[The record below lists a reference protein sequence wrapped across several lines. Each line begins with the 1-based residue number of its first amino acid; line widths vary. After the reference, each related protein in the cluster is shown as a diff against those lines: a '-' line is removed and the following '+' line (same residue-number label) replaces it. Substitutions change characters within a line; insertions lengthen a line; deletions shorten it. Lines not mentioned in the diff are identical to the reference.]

1 MARLPD
7 SFLEELKSRAPLAAI
22 VGQTVRLKAAGAG
35 RHKGLCPFHDEK
47 TPSFHVDETKGLYH
61 CFGCKASGTAVNF
74 VMQIENLP
82 FMDAVRKVAAQAGME
97 VPRTGGRPNPARER
111 RRRQAR
117 EALEAAQG
125 IFEAELLAPGGST
138 ARKYLASRGIRGVEA
153 KAFRLGYAPRHGSGL
168 VKRLRAA
175 GISPEAQIDAGLLV
189 RDDQN
194 RSYPFFRDRVMFPIA
209 DRLGEIVAFGARALD
224 PKAQAKY
231 LNSRETLVFEKGRT
245 LYNLHQARQAVRAA
259 GALYVVEGYMDVIAL
274 STQGFKAAV
283 APLGTALTSEQ
294 IRVAWQLHDEP
305 VLCMDG
311 DDAGRAAAVRAMENV
326 LPMLG
331 PGRSLRFAFLP
342 AGEDPDSLVRDRGA
356 DAFREVVA
364 DALPLVDLA
373 WQTEFAR
380 ESLDTPERK
389 VHFQERLNRLV
400 QEIEDRAVRDAYHEE
415 FARRYQETCQG
426 TLEIRSSG
434 DAPARRRAGRPES
447 FRERFAARGPD
458 RLVSERHQDGQ
469 PNQGAAR
476 RERSIV
482 QAVINVP
489 GLLDRVEEKFA
500 EVPFR
505 AVPDL
510 DVVRTEL
517 LNRHAH
523 SDPVDPS
530 SVRPWLES
538 RGMAE
543 LVDAGASS
551 SRWDSR
557 HVVEP
562 FVLPDSG
569 LDAALA
575 GWEAAVEV
583 QLAWV
588 HRNDP
593 PPSATASQAV
603 PSGPDN
609 EIPWSQSQP

>member
-426 TLEIRSSG
+426 TLEILSSG

>member
-35 RHKGLCPFHDEK
+35 RYKGLCPFHDEK

-97 VPRTGGRPNPARER
+97 VPRTGGQTNPARER

-125 IFEAELLAPGGST
+125 IFEAELLAPSGSA
-138 ARKYLASRGIRGVEA
+138 ARKYLASRGIRRAEA

-175 GISPEAQIDAGLLV
+175 GISPESQIDAGLLV

-224 PKAQAKY
+224 PKAPAKY

-274 STQGFKAAV
+274 STRGFKAAV

-311 DDAGRAAAVRAMENV
+311 DEAGRAAAIRAMENV

-356 DAFREVVA
+356 DVFREVVA

-400 QEIEDRAVRDAYHEE
+400 QEIEDKAVRDAYHEE

-426 TLEIRSSG
+426 TLEIRG
-434 DAPARRRAGRPES
+434 PADVPARRRAGPPAS

-510 DVVRTEL
+510 DAVRTEL

-538 RGMAE
+538 RGLAG
-543 LVDAGASS
+543 LVDAGAPS

-575 GWEAAVEV
+575 GWEAAVDV

-593 PPSATASQAV
+593 PPSVTANQAV

>member
-1 MARLPD
+1 VARLPD

-22 VGQTVRLKAAGAG
+22 VGQTVRLKSAGAG

-47 TPSFHVDETKGLYH
+47 TPSFHVDETKGYYH

-138 ARKYLASRGIRGVEA
+138 ARKYLAARGIRGAEA
-153 KAFRLGYAPRHGSGL
+153 KAFRLGYAPRNGSGL

-224 PKAQAKY
+224 PKAPAKY

-311 DDAGRAAAVRAMENV
+311 DDAGRAAAIRAMENV

-400 QEIEDRAVRDAYHEE
+400 QGIEDRAVRDAYHEE
-415 FARRYQETCQG
+415 FARRYQEACQG
-426 TLEIRSSG
+426 TLEIRRSA
-434 DAPARRRAGRPES
+434 DAPARRRTGRPES

-510 DVVRTEL
+510 DAVRTEL
-517 LNRHAH
+517 LNRHAQ

-538 RGMAE
+538 RGMAG
-543 LVDAGASS
+543 LVDAGVPS

-583 QLAWV
+583 QHAWV

-593 PPSATASQAV
+593 PPSVTANQAV

>member
-125 IFEAELLAPGGST
+125 IFEAELLAPGGSA
-138 ARKYLASRGIRGVEA
+138 ARNYLASRGIRGVEA

-311 DDAGRAAAVRAMENV
+311 DDAGRAAAVRAIENV

>member
-138 ARKYLASRGIRGVEA
+138 ARKYLASRGIRGAEA
-153 KAFRLGYAPRHGSGL
+153 KAFRLGYAPRHGSSL
-168 VKRLRAA
+168 VKRLWAA

-356 DAFREVVA
+356 DAFRGVVA

-482 QAVINVP
+482 QAIINVP

-538 RGMAE
+538 RGMAG

>member
-175 GISPEAQIDAGLLV
+175 GVSPEAQIDAGLLV

-259 GALYVVEGYMDVIAL
+259 GTLYVVEGYMDVIAL

>member
-125 IFEAELLAPGGST
+125 IFEAELLAPGGSA

-538 RGMAE
+538 RGMAG

>member
-22 VGQTVRLKAAGAG
+22 VGQTVRLKAAGTG

-74 VMQIENLP
+74 VMEIENLP

-97 VPRTGGRPNPARER
+97 VPRTGGRTNPARER
-111 RRRQAR
+111 RRRRAR

-125 IFEAELLAPGGST
+125 IFEAELLAPGGSA
-138 ARKYLASRGIRGVEA
+138 ARKYLASRGIRGPVA
-153 KAFRLGYAPRHGSGL
+153 KAFRLGYAPRHGGGL
-168 VKRLRAA
+168 VKQLRAA
-175 GISPEAQIDAGLLV
+175 GVSPEAQIDAGLLV
-189 RDDQN
+189 HDDRG

-209 DRLGEIVAFGARALD
+209 DRLGDIVAFGARALD
-224 PKAQAKY
+224 PKSPAKY

-259 GALYVVEGYMDVIAL
+259 DALYVVEGYMDVIAL

-294 IRVAWQLHDEP
+294 IRVAWQLHEEP

-311 DDAGRAAAVRAMENV
+311 DDAGRAAAIRAMENV

-331 PGRSLRFAFLP
+331 AGRSLRFAFLP

-356 DAFREVVA
+356 DAFREVA
-364 DALPLVDLA
+364 ANALPLVDLA

-400 QEIEDRAVRDAYHEE
+400 QEIEDGAVRDAYHEE
-415 FARRYQETCQG
+415 FARRYQQTCQG
-426 TLEIRSSG
+426 TLEIRRPAE
-434 DAPARRRAGRPES
+434 APTRRPAGQPAS
-447 FRERFAARGPD
+447 FRGRFAARGPD

-510 DVVRTEL
+510 DAVRTEL
-517 LNRHAH
+517 LNRHAE

-538 RGMAE
+538 RGLAG
-543 LVDAGASS
+543 LVDEGAPS

-562 FVLPDSG
+562 FVLPDCG

-575 GWEAAVEV
+575 GWEAAVDV

-593 PPSATASQAV
+593 PPSATANQAV
-603 PSGPDN
+603 PSGPDH

>member
-125 IFEAELLAPGGST
+125 IFEAELLAPGGSA

-175 GISPEAQIDAGLLV
+175 GVSPEAQIDAGLLV

-538 RGMAE
+538 RGMAG

>member
-74 VMQIENLP
+74 VMQIENLS

-538 RGMAE
+538 RGMAG

>member
-74 VMQIENLP
+74 IMQIENLP

-125 IFEAELLAPGGST
+125 IFEAELLAPGGSA
-138 ARKYLASRGIRGVEA
+138 ARKYLASRGIRGAEA
-153 KAFRLGYAPRHGSGL
+153 KAFGLGYAPRHGNGL
-168 VKRLRAA
+168 VKQLQAA
-175 GISPEAQIDAGLLV
+175 GISREAQIDAGLLV

-231 LNSRETLVFEKGRT
+231 LNSKETLVFEKGRT

-259 GALYVVEGYMDVIAL
+259 GALYVVEGYMDVIGL

-311 DDAGRAAAVRAMENV
+311 DDAGRGAAIRAMENV

-426 TLEIRSSG
+426 TLEIRGSG

-538 RGMAE
+538 RGMAG

>member
-245 LYNLHQARQAVRAA
+245 LYNLHQARQAV
-259 GALYVVEGYMDVIAL
+259 
-274 STQGFKAAV
+274 
-283 APLGTALTSEQ
+283 
-294 IRVAWQLHDEP
+294 
-305 VLCMDG
+305 
-311 DDAGRAAAVRAMENV
+311 
-326 LPMLG
+326 
-331 PGRSLRFAFLP
+331 
-342 AGEDPDSLVRDRGA
+342 
-356 DAFREVVA
+356 
-364 DALPLVDLA
+364 
-373 WQTEFAR
+373 
-380 ESLDTPERK
+380 
-389 VHFQERLNRLV
+389 
-400 QEIEDRAVRDAYHEE
+400 
-415 FARRYQETCQG
+415 
-426 TLEIRSSG
+426 
-434 DAPARRRAGRPES
+434 
-447 FRERFAARGPD
+447 
-458 RLVSERHQDGQ
+458 
-469 PNQGAAR
+469 
-476 RERSIV
+476 
-482 QAVINVP
+482 
-489 GLLDRVEEKFA
+489 
-500 EVPFR
+500 
-505 AVPDL
+505 
-510 DVVRTEL
+510 
-517 LNRHAH
+517 
-523 SDPVDPS
+523 
-530 SVRPWLES
+530 
-538 RGMAE
+538 
-543 LVDAGASS
+543 
-551 SRWDSR
+551 
-557 HVVEP
+557 
-562 FVLPDSG
+562 
-569 LDAALA
+569 
-575 GWEAAVEV
+575 
-583 QLAWV
+583 
-588 HRNDP
+588 
-593 PPSATASQAV
+593 
-603 PSGPDN
+603 
-609 EIPWSQSQP
+609 

>member
-125 IFEAELLAPGGST
+125 IFEAELLAPGGSA
-138 ARKYLASRGIRGVEA
+138 ARKYLASRGIRGAEA

-356 DAFREVVA
+356 DAFREVVT

-538 RGMAE
+538 RGMAG

>member
-22 VGQTVRLKAAGAG
+22 VGQTVRLKSAGAG

-47 TPSFHVDETKGLYH
+47 TPSFHVDETKGYYH

-125 IFEAELLAPGGST
+125 IFEAELLAPGGSA
-138 ARKYLASRGIRGVEA
+138 ARKYLAARGIRGAEA

-209 DRLGEIVAFGARALD
+209 DRLGEIVGFGARALD

-274 STQGFKAAV
+274 STQGFNAAV

-311 DDAGRAAAVRAMENV
+311 DDAGRAAAIRAMENV

-373 WQTEFAR
+373 WQTELAR

-400 QEIEDRAVRDAYHEE
+400 QEIGDRAVRDAYHEE

-426 TLEIRSSG
+426 TLEIRGSA
-434 DAPARRRAGRPES
+434 DAPARRRAGQPGS

-469 PNQGAAR
+469 PSQGAVR

-510 DVVRTEL
+510 DAVRTEL

-538 RGMAE
+538 RGMAG
-543 LVDAGASS
+543 LVDAGAPSG
-551 SRWDSR
+551 RWDSR

-575 GWEAAVEV
+575 GWEAAVDV

-593 PPSATASQAV
+593 PPSATANQAV